1 MATQT
6 TNLLTFR
13 PAKRIQQSVS
23 AAYEKR
29 LLIWMAER
37 TPAWINSDHL
47 TSLGFAAQLLT
58 GAAYAMS
65 GFSRA
70 WLVAA
75 IAFLA
80 LNWLGDSLDG
90 TLARVR
96 QHQRP
101 RYGFYVDHILDSIG
115 SVALMGGLA
124 LSGYMSPLIAV
135 GLLVLFLLLSI
146 QSYLATYTLGEFRM
160 SFWSFGPTELRLL
173 LVAGNLALFRVQTV
187 FHGHFK
193 LFDFGGAIGIIAM
206 TAMLLFHVAWNV
218 VRLYNDGVLTLLKS
232 GLGLNYLLATGLAVE
247 AAVLHNFIWHERFTW
262 ADRRAHTSLSRLAKF
277 NLTTGGLSILGNMIA
292 MKLLVEMAGVEYL
305 LANLLSIATC
315 SILNFFVADRTI
327 FVPEIPKP

>member
-135 GLLVLFLLLSI
+135 HAALHGVDE
-146 QSYLATYTLGEFRM
+146 QSALDRCLGYAAAEIHFAWERSFRG
-160 SFWSFGPTELRLL
+160 FIRNELDGPEQ
-173 LVAGNLALFRVQTV
+173 AN
-187 FHGHFK
+187 
-193 LFDFGGAIGIIAM
+193 
-206 TAMLLFHVAWNV
+206 
-218 VRLYNDGVLTLLKS
+218 
-232 GLGLNYLLATGLAVE
+232 
-247 AAVLHNFIWHERFTW
+247 AA
-262 ADRRAHTSLSRLAKF
+262 D
-277 NLTTGGLSILGNMIA
+277 
-292 MKLLVEMAGVEYL
+292 
-305 LANLLSIATC
+305 
-315 SILNFFVADRTI
+315 VADGI
-327 FVPEIPKP
+327 QAAQLV